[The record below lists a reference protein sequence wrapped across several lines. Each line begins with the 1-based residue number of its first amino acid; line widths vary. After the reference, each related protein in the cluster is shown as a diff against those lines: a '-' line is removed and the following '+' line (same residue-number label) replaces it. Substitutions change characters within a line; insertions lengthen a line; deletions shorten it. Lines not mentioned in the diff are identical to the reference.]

1 MQLLIFNIEIM
12 KKKFKPLFT
21 VNITNCND
29 DRDIVVEFTKAKVR
43 AGLPITEYEFN
54 TCISHT
60 ISMFEDALNSM
71 SFELEVPDVP
81 DMILVKKKPNI
92 FKRFWNWI
100 TRKK

>member
-1 MQLLIFNIEIM
+1 M

-21 VNITNCND
+21 VDVTNCND

-54 TCISHT
+54 TCISRT

-71 SFELEVPDVP
+71 SFELDVPDVPDVP
-81 DMILVKKKPNI
+81 DMIFVKKKPNI